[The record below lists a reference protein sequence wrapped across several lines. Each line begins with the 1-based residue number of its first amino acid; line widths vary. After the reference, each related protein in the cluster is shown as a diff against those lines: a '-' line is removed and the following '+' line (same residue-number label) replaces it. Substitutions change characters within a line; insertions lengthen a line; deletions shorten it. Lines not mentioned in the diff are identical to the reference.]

1 MRTLMHAHPLNPL
14 AASPRRLVLAVHN
27 QTLARTLI
35 TELLRAEPAPTPLLA
50 HDEHTLRSLL
60 PGSISAVVCE
70 RSDDAL
76 PIQRVAEIVA
86 HARPDLPV
94 VSLMLSADGHT
105 PSPGAVEQLRRISL
119 LHADPAPAAAVNPD
133 ENLDRLLH
141 RAFAEASQGILIT
154 TADGDMPIVFAS
166 KGFHSLTGYT
176 PAEVLGRNCRF
187 LQGPETSADTVARL
201 RNAIAAREPFQAE
214 LLNYRRDGSPFWN
227 SLAVSPVTDDAGI
240 VTHFVS
246 TLTDVT
252 HRRSLEEQV
261 RQSQKLEALGQLA
274 GGVAHDFNNLL
285 FVVNAYSE
293 QMFADQSNAEKTR
306 EAARIILDCGT
317 RAAMLT
323 RQLLLFS
330 RNQVVSNIY
339 VDVVPT
345 IRELQSMLRRLIGEN
360 IELCADLGRHTP
372 GVLSGA
378 GQIEQI
384 LTNLIVNARDA
395 MPRGGTITIR
405 TRPHHQHEAGNT
417 SHTRLGA
424 GYYALIEVTDTGTG
438 MTPDILERIFEPFFT
453 TKGPHAGTGL
463 GLPTVYGIINQA
475 GGGINV
481 SSTPG
486 VGTTFQI
493 YFPAAP
499 TPSPQSNS
507 LTSDSAPSGSERI
520 LLVEDDPA
528 VRSVAAAMLTSLG
541 YDIVQAGSPREALD
555 LAERLGY
562 RFDCLVTDVVMPH
575 MSGRELADVLRERKN
590 NLRVLFISGYTDD
603 STLRHGV
610 ATSELTLLHKPFSL
624 AEMARKVREV
634 LDA

>member
-119 LHADPAPAAAVNPD
+119 LHADAAPAAAVNPD

-323 RQLLLFS
+323 RQLLLFQPKPGRFEHLRGCRPHHPRTS
-330 RNQVVSNIY
+330 IHAATAHR
-339 VDVVPT
+339 
-345 IRELQSMLRRLIGEN
+345 REHRTR
-360 IELCADLGRHTP
+360 ADLGRHTP
-372 GVLSGA
+372 GVLGA

-395 MPRGGTITIR
+395 CRAADDHHPHPPASSARGG
-405 TRPHHQHEAGNT
+405 QHLA
-417 SHTRLGA
+417 HT
-424 GYYALIEVTDTGTG
+424 
-438 MTPDILERIFEPFFT
+438 
-453 TKGPHAGTGL
+453 
-463 GLPTVYGIINQA
+463 
-475 GGGINV
+475 
-481 SSTPG
+481 
-486 VGTTFQI
+486 
-493 YFPAAP
+493 
-499 TPSPQSNS
+499 
-507 LTSDSAPSGSERI
+507 
-520 LLVEDDPA
+520 
-528 VRSVAAAMLTSLG
+528 
-541 YDIVQAGSPREALD
+541 PRC
-555 LAERLGY
+555 R
-562 RFDCLVTDVVMPH
+562 
-575 MSGRELADVLRERKN
+575 
-590 NLRVLFISGYTDD
+590 
-603 STLRHGV
+603 
-610 ATSELTLLHKPFSL
+610 
-624 AEMARKVREV
+624 
-634 LDA
+634 